1 MQRFSSFCCTA
12 KRRSHSCSLSCA
24 VGARCPSTPS
34 SPLTPPLSLT
44 PHTPPRIHCIGF
56 NFKTHPESGHFSPAP
71 LLSPWAKSLSPGT
84 VTASSLVSR
93 PSPNPSNPS
102 PTQQPEGPFETA
114 SQIRPVLFPKAW
126 VALHVIQ
133 SQSQSPSGGLQGPM
147 SAGPRLLH
155 LLSTTLLC
163 SLCSLRFQENSRHT
177 PASGPLHWL
186 FLFLGNL
193 TPAPRWL
200 HDKFVY
206 LFLSL
211 LKFTLSRCPP
221 VAPCLSCNTPPPCTL
236 LIAVL
241 LPSFPCKLPSL
252 LPSSLSIILYLL
264 LIHYFFLPPPMGVLQ
279 EGKDF
284 HRFCLLIRFTWNR
297 DRVVAQE
304 QFAERR
310 KEGR

>member
-71 LLSPWAKSLSPGT
+71 LPPPWAESLSPGT

-126 VALHVIQ
+126 VALMSFRVKAKVLTVASKVLCQPAPDFSTSSPPHSSVPSALCGSRKTAGTRQPQGLCIGC
-133 SQSQSPSGGLQGPM
+133 SCSLEISPPPPDGYTTNSFTSFCLCSNSPSQGVHQW
-147 SAGPRLLH
+147 PR
-155 LLSTTLLC
+155 
-163 SLCSLRFQENSRHT
+163 
-177 PASGPLHWL
+177 
-186 FLFLGNL
+186 
-193 TPAPRWL
+193 
-200 HDKFVY
+200 V
-206 LFLSL
+206 
-211 LKFTLSRCPP
+211 
-221 VAPCLSCNTPPPCTL
+221 
-236 LIAVL
+236 
-241 LPSFPCKLPSL
+241 
-252 LPSSLSIILYLL
+252 
-264 LIHYFFLPPPMGVLQ
+264 
-279 EGKDF
+279 
-284 HRFCLLIRFTWNR
+284 
-297 DRVVAQE
+297 
-304 QFAERR
+304 
-310 KEGR
+310 